1 MVGRGLSVALTAT
14 VVVGRLMVPAIAS
27 TTPAPPGAYIRP
39 RTIHH
44 TLGTERR
51 ALEPRSGADF
61 DSCP

>member
-1 MVGRGLSVALTAT
+1 MVGRGLNVALTAT
-14 VVVGRLMVPAIAS
+14 VVVGRLMVPVIAS

-51 ALEPRSGADF
+51 TLEPQ
-61 DSCP
+61 